1 MDAKLDISVEIFPS
15 DGKKINRKYHLFLAL
30 ILLKNAE
37 HFLENP
43 KAFLIQ

>member
-1 MDAKLDISVEIFPS
+1 MDAKLDILVEISPS
-15 DGKKINRKYHLFLAL
+15 GGKKINKEYQLLLAL